1 MLLISSGRN
10 PREVDLGRAVEALDD
25 GDASRPALNI
35 MLLLLLLRRRRG
47 GGLSSGL
54 SRIRRHDLE
63 IRLTGCLVNQQVAG
77 RVWSR

>member
-35 MLLLLLLRRRRG
+35 MLLLLLLLLFRRRRG
-47 GGLSSGL
+47 GGMS
-54 SRIRRHDLE
+54 
-63 IRLTGCLVNQQVAG
+63 
-77 RVWSR
+77 